1 MIPKLN
7 WNRKNIGKLILFHE
21 FNQIFKPK
29 KKIKNNQFN
38 IKWFFNRFLFL
49 YYQRNHLS
57 FAEGRLDLLLFRTNW
72 FKSYYHLK
80 KALVTGKVL
89 INGKKVKNG
98 KILMKKGD
106 ICRIVEGGFPNY
118 KNITP
123 RLQSNP
129 GHPENQKSNSE
140 RSSLNQSATQT
151 YFDLWKKKEIK
162 YSLRFSSFHH
172 PYNTLPLYLDWL
184 KTKWMFLLKN
194 PVYLEINNN
203 IKTFILLTNP
213 EYKNI
218 PYPRNLNKL
227 YKDEN

>member
-72 FKSYYHLK
+72 FKSYNSVK

-118 KNITP
+118 KNI
-123 RLQSNP
+123 
-129 GHPENQKSNSE
+129 ENQKSSPTIGTVHI
-140 RSSLNQSATQT
+140 SAPN
-151 YFDLWKKKEIK
+151 LWKKKEIK

-184 KTKWMFLLKN
+184 KNKWMFLLKN